1 MELLTLVYWIGGF
14 FGFLLVLGIIRGIL
28 YMDAVFVD
36 GKLAAKV
43 KSGLGSEK
51 LKELEKKALLSVRA
65 VRRSGGEEV
74 GIFYVT
80 ESGKKLFE
88 LSIFP
93 EFFGLVSP
101 EKIVSALSGTD
112 PGKVKKE
119 VVGRRIIWTDGA
131 YSAVVEFE
139 SSEPMVVYEREP
151 CNAAG
156 EFSSGYTMGYT
167 VGKMHSIR

>member
-51 LKELEKKALLSVRA
+51 LKELE
-65 VRRSGGEEV
+65 
-74 GIFYVT
+74 
-80 ESGKKLFE
+80 
-88 LSIFP
+88 SIFP